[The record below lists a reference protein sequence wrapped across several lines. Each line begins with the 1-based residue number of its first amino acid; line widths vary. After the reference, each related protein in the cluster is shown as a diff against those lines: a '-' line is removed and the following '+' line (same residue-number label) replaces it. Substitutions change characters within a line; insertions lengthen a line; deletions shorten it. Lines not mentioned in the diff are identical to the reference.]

1 MSQARAFL
9 AGRDHAVPEDAK
21 AVAVPTLAHRLMLDT
36 KARYSGRS
44 KEDVVRE
51 LLEQVPVGV

>member
-1 MSQARAFL
+1 
-9 AGRDHAVPEDAK
+9 V
-21 AVAVPTLAHRLMLDT
+21 LAHRLMLDT

-51 LLEQVPVGV
+51 LLTQVPLGL